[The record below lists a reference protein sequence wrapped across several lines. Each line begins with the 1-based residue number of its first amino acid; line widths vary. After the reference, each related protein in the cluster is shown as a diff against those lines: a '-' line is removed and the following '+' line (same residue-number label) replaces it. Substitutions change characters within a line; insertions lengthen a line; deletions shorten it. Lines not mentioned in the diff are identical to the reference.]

1 MMNHLMTVLILTIV
15 GALIGWITNILAIKL
30 LFRPLKP
37 IKIPFTPFVIL
48 GLIPKRRAELAKVI
62 GEVVAHELI
71 SVDEMLEEA
80 IRDEDLQHIKG
91 YVKRKIKVVISEKIS
106 IIPFP
111 FNSMI
116 QAPIDQMIEMEVDQG
131 LDDIIINIKDI
142 VQTRLN
148 IEAFVEEKINAF
160 DLTEIEQIILK
171 VAKKELRYIEIIG
184 FCLGGV
190 IGLIQGII
198 LMYL

>member
-1 MMNHLMTVLILTIV
+1 MMNHLITVLILTIV
-15 GALIGWITNILAIKL
+15 GALIGWITNILAINL

-62 GEVVAHELI
+62 AEVVAHELI

-111 FNSMI
+111 FKSMI

-131 LDDIIINIKDI
+131 LNDIIINIKDI

-148 IEAFVEEKINAF
+148 IESFVEKKINAF

-184 FCLGGV
+184 FCLGGI

>member
-1 MMNHLMTVLILTIV
+1 MDHLITVLILTIV

-37 IKIPFTPFVIL
+37 IKIPFTSFVIL
-48 GLIPKRRAELAKVI
+48 GLIPKRRAELAKII
-62 GEVVAHELI
+62 GEIVAHELI
-71 SVDEMLEEA
+71 SVDEMLDET
-80 IRDEDLQHIKG
+80 IHDEDLEDIKG
-91 YVKRKIKVVISEKIS
+91 YIKRKIKFVIAEKIS

-111 FNSMI
+111 FKSMI
-116 QAPIDQMIEMEVDQG
+116 QSPIDQMIDLEVDQG
-131 LDDIIINIKDI
+131 LNDIIINIKDI

-148 IEAFVEEKINAF
+148 IESLVEKKINAL
-160 DLTEIEQIILK
+160 DLRQLEQIILK

>member
-1 MMNHLMTVLILTIV
+1 MNHLITVLILTIV

-48 GLIPKRRAELAKVI
+48 GLIPKRRSELAKVI

-71 SVDEMLEEA
+71 SVDEMLEET
-80 IRDEDLQHIKG
+80 IKDEDLQHIKG

-111 FNSMI
+111 FKSMI
-116 QAPIDQMIEMEVDQG
+116 QAPINQMIEMEVDQG

-148 IEAFVEEKINAF
+148 IETFVEKKINAF
-160 DLTEIEQIILK
+160 DLSKLEEIILK

>member
-1 MMNHLMTVLILTIV
+1 MMNHLITVLILTIV

-62 GEVVAHELI
+62 GEIVAHELI

-80 IRDEDLQHIKG
+80 IKDEDLQGIKG

-111 FNSMI
+111 FKSMI

-142 VQTRLN
+142 VQMRLD
-148 IEAFVEEKINAF
+148 IEAFVEKKINAF
-160 DLTEIEQIILK
+160 DLSKLEEIILK
-171 VAKKELRYIEIIG
+171 IAKKELRYIEIIG
-184 FCLGGV
+184 FCLGGI

>member
-1 MMNHLMTVLILTIV
+1 MNHLITVLILTIV

-62 GEVVAHELI
+62 AEVVAHELI

-80 IRDEDLQHIKG
+80 IKDEDLQGIKG

-111 FNSMI
+111 FKSMI
-116 QAPIDQMIEMEVDQG
+116 QAPIDQMIELEVDQG

-142 VQTRLN
+142 VQMRLD
-148 IEAFVEEKINAF
+148 IEAFVEKKINAF
-160 DLTEIEQIILK
+160 DLSKLEEIILK
-171 VAKKELRYIEIIG
+171 IAKKELRYIEIIG
-184 FCLGGV
+184 FCLGGI

>member
-1 MMNHLMTVLILTIV
+1 
-15 GALIGWITNILAIKL
+15 
-30 LFRPLKP
+30 
-37 IKIPFTPFVIL
+37 
-48 GLIPKRRAELAKVI
+48 
-62 GEVVAHELI
+62 
-71 SVDEMLEEA
+71 MLEET
-80 IRDEDLQHIKG
+80 IKDEDLQHIKG

-111 FNSMI
+111 FKSMI
-116 QAPIDQMIEMEVDQG
+116 QAPINQMIEMEVDQG

-148 IEAFVEEKINAF
+148 IETFVEKKINAF
-160 DLTEIEQIILK
+160 DLSKLEEIILK

>member
-1 MMNHLMTVLILTIV
+1 MMNHLITVLILTIV

-37 IKIPFTPFVIL
+37 IKIPFTSFVIL

-62 GEVVAHELI
+62 GEIVAHELI

-80 IRDEDLQHIKG
+80 IKDEDLQGIKG

-111 FNSMI
+111 FKSMI

-142 VQTRLN
+142 VQMRLD
-148 IEAFVEEKINAF
+148 IEAFVEKKINAF
-160 DLTEIEQIILK
+160 DLSKLEEIILK

>member
-1 MMNHLMTVLILTIV
+1 MMNHLITVLILTIV

-62 GEVVAHELI
+62 GEIVAHELI

-80 IRDEDLQHIKG
+80 IKDEDLQGIKG

-111 FNSMI
+111 FKSMI
-116 QAPIDQMIEMEVDQG
+116 QAPIDQMIELEVDQG

-142 VQTRLN
+142 VQMRLD
-148 IEAFVEEKINAF
+148 IEAFVEKKINAF
-160 DLTEIEQIILK
+160 DLSKLEEIILK
-171 VAKKELRYIEIIG
+171 IAKKELRYIEIIG
-184 FCLGGV
+184 FCLGGI
-190 IGLIQGII
+190 IGLVQGII

>member
-1 MMNHLMTVLILTIV
+1 MNHLMTVLILTIV

-62 GEVVAHELI
+62 GEIVAHELI

-80 IRDEDLQHIKG
+80 IKDEDLQGIKG

-111 FNSMI
+111 FKSMI
-116 QAPIDQMIEMEVDQG
+116 QAPIDQMIELEVDQG

-142 VQTRLN
+142 VQMRLD
-148 IEAFVEEKINAF
+148 IEAFVEKKINAF
-160 DLTEIEQIILK
+160 DLSKLEEIILK

-184 FCLGGV
+184 FCLGGI

>member
-62 GEVVAHELI
+62 GEIVAHELI

-80 IRDEDLQHIKG
+80 IKDEDLQGIKG

-111 FNSMI
+111 FKSMI
-116 QAPIDQMIEMEVDQG
+116 QAPIDQMIELEVDQG

-142 VQTRLN
+142 VQMRLD
-148 IEAFVEEKINAF
+148 IEAFVEKKINAF
-160 DLTEIEQIILK
+160 DLSKLEEIILK
-171 VAKKELRYIEIIG
+171 IAKKELRYIEIIG
-184 FCLGGV
+184 FCLGGI

>member
-1 MMNHLMTVLILTIV
+1 MNINDRI
-15 GALIGWITNILAIKL
+15 
-30 LFRPLKP
+30 
-37 IKIPFTPFVIL
+37 
-48 GLIPKRRAELAKVI
+48 
-62 GEVVAHELI
+62 EVRYEDKTL
-71 SVDEMLEEA
+71 SVKDNEA
-80 IRDEDLQHIKG
+80 
-91 YVKRKIKVVISEKIS
+91 
-106 IIPFP
+106 
-111 FNSMI
+111 
-116 QAPIDQMIEMEVDQG
+116 
-131 LDDIIINIKDI
+131 NIKDI

-148 IEAFVEEKINAF
+148 IESFVEKKINAF